1 MKFERISQER
11 AEKIIVYGKGAGFS
25 IVKLADTNYTIYHR
39 VFNDR
44 FYNIAQMSIY
54 DEANDE
60 TVYVFYIFDNE
71 DVKAI
76 LGVDPEEDIRKDI
89 AKEQEV
95 SVNE

>member
-39 VFNDR
+39 VFDGR

>member
-39 VFNDR
+39 VFDDR

>member
-39 VFNDR
+39 VFDDR

-89 AKEQEV
+89 AKEREV

>member
-39 VFNDR
+39 VFDDR

-89 AKEQEV
+89 AKEQGV

>member
-39 VFNDR
+39 VFDDR

-76 LGVDPEEDIRKDI
+76 LGIDPEEDIRKDI
-89 AKEQEV
+89 AKEQGV

>member
-25 IVKLADTNYTIYHR
+25 VVKIANTNYTIYHR
-39 VFNDR
+39 VFEDK
-44 FYNIAQMSIY
+44 FYNVAQMSIY

>member
-39 VFNDR
+39 VFDDK

-89 AKEQEV
+89 AKEQGV